1 MRRRELLDHI
11 SALATPIYGRGEAI
25 QIALMILE
33 EMCGVSRTDLI
44 IDPQKEAPLRDAER
58 IFREVAEGRPIQ
70 YIIGEADFCKLR
82 IGVREGVLIPRP
94 ESEELIRWIAN
105 ESEEGAR
112 VLDIGTGSGALA
124 IALSKSIKSSKVT
137 ALDIS
142 DEAIEIAT
150 ENINRLA
157 PSVKI
162 TKGDA
167 LQGVENFVSGEFD
180 VIVSNPPYIPQ
191 SEEVEMRINVTK
203 YEPHLALFVPDND
216 PLIFYRSIARSA
228 QQLLNKADNGEKEG
242 EGDKSEKREK
252 GGKGGKLYFEIHER
266 LLQETIDMLRAEGF
280 ANVKFRLDIN
290 DKPRMI
296 CAQRE

>member
-11 SALATPIYGRGEAI
+11 TALATPIYGRGEAI

-44 IDPQKEAPLRDAER
+44 IDPQKEAPLKDAER
-58 IFREVAEGRPIQ
+58 VFREVAEGRPIQ
-70 YIIGEADFCKLR
+70 YIIGEADFFNLR
-82 IGVREGVLIPRP
+82 IAVREGVLIPRP

-105 ESEEGAR
+105 DSEEGAR

-124 IALSKSIKSSKVT
+124 IALRESINRSKVT

-150 ENINRLA
+150 ENIKRLA

-167 LQGVENFVSGEFD
+167 LQGVESYVSGEFD

-228 QQLLNKADNGEKEG
+228 LQLLSKTDESGKENKSNE
-242 EGDKSEKREK
+242 S
-252 GGKGGKLYFEIHER
+252 GKGGKLYFEIHER